1 MSRRRAVRPWVF
13 IGASLL
19 TLLAVL
25 DPRVPFV
32 LGVVRVVLRTLL
44 GGAAPGV
51 PLFALWLGA
60 LSALRLP
67 DRALRPRAVGA
78 ALATASVAGL
88 TQLPLTH
95 PFLQA
100 WQGQGGGMVG
110 ALCDWVFGRVIGIG
124 GTRVLWVLTGLL
136 SIIPLFL
143 PLSPRRR
150 SRRTPRTRRGTQ
162 VVQRTAVPRA
172 EGGQVVP
179 QRWSTS
185 WEAACRL
192 PGQAVRPDQDRQVVR
207 EEPSAGGWRRSP
219 LPPQPRGHLG
229 DPLVDTPHPPS
240 WRTHPAASVE
250 SAAPGPARLASLRG
264 PAAGVR
270 VRMWDG
276 LRTWPVADS
285 GTGALGERTAGGPAP
300 RRAHAGLTSSA
311 WQRGSVPDA
320 GATGG
325 ARGSTPGA
333 AAGSWDGLGDR
344 AVSRPDAQAAGGA
357 LRGERAPTSAAAP
370 GSGDGPGDRAVPEAD
385 AQAAGDALW
394 GERAPTAGAAPGSE
408 DGPVRVAV
416 PVADASTGAAAAG
429 SEGAPA
435 APAAPESG
443 DRLGSVAESGADARA
458 AGDAVG
464 GRRVPPGS
472 TAPGSTDGRAVPRH
486 APGWE
491 DGTLSRGGPSVPRP
505 ALIWEDEL
513 WPRNALPR
521 ASAPSHE
528 DAAFP
533 EASRTVSVGGMD
545 EDAGAPPGGR
555 SVARPALVWDD
566 GLGDGGAAG
575 DEDQAPPRG
584 AGSPPTS
591 DAVLGDPVGVG
602 LAGIADAPVPLPLA
616 SVPSGWPVPADSSGH
631 AVSPATPRPP
641 SPAYEA
647 PPLHLLRRKPNPAP
661 RSQETDTK
669 EREAQLDAALKSFGV
684 TARIVGAVQGPSIT
698 RFEIEPGAGVKV
710 ARIAGLA
717 EDLALALKATD
728 VRIAP
733 VPGKSAVGIEVPNTD
748 VSPVFLREVMESE
761 AFRAAPSP
769 LTVCLGQDI
778 AGKPVV
784 ANLEQLL
791 HVLVAGATGSGKS
804 ITINSMLVSL
814 LYKTGPDQVRLVLV
828 DPKMVELSQY
838 NGIPHL
844 LAPVVTNPRKAAAT
858 LQAVVRE
865 MERRY
870 TLFTHAGVR
879 NLNGY
884 NAVAWERGG
893 PPLPYVVIVI
903 DELADLM
910 LVARAEVEGAVQ
922 RLTQMARA
930 AGIYLI
936 VATQRPSVDVITGVI
951 KANIPTRIALAV
963 SSHIDSR
970 TIIDV
975 AGAEKL
981 VGRGDMLFRPV
992 GAQKMLRAQGA
1003 FVSESEV
1010 ESVID
1015 FLKQRGAPEYQVD
1028 IMEAEPDGD
1037 RSTSGPDG
1045 NEDDELFVDALQIV
1059 LESGQAS
1066 VSNLQRRL
1074 RVGFTRAGRLIDMM
1088 EHRGFVGPHQG
1099 SRTRE
1104 VLITAELFQSLYGP
1118 SGDGT

>member
-1 MSRRRAVRPWVF
+1 MGRTPAGYRAP
-13 IGASLL
+13 
-19 TLLAVL
+19 
-25 DPRVPFV
+25 VPADG
-32 LGVVRVVLRTLL
+32 LEAMAAHGVDV
-44 GGAAPGV
+44 AAP
-51 PLFALWLGA
+51 PEGA
-60 LSALRLP
+60 VAERGP
-67 DRALRPRAVGA
+67 AKGTEPGAVEGPEA
-78 ALATASVAGL
+78 MAGPAVAGL
-88 TQLPLTH
+88 E
-95 PFLQA
+95 A
-100 WQGQGGGMVG
+100 MAADGGDVPAPPEG
-110 ALCDWVFGRVIGIG
+110 AVAERGPTE
-124 GTRVLWVLTGLL
+124 GTEPG
-136 SIIPLFL
+136 
-143 PLSPRRR
+143 
-150 SRRTPRTRRGTQ
+150 
-162 VVQRTAVPRA
+162 AV
-172 EGGQVVP
+172 EGP
-179 QRWSTS
+179 
-185 WEAACRL
+185 EAMA
-192 PGQAVRPDQDRQVVR
+192 
-207 EEPSAGGWRRSP
+207 
-219 LPPQPRGHLG
+219 
-229 DPLVDTPHPPS
+229 
-240 WRTHPAASVE
+240 
-250 SAAPGPARLASLRG
+250 G
-264 PAAGVR
+264 PAATAVGGWPRVEGV
-270 VRMWDG
+270 
-276 LRTWPVADS
+276 
-285 GTGALGERTAGGPAP
+285 
-300 RRAHAGLTSSA
+300 
-311 WQRGSVPDA
+311 
-320 GATGG
+320 
-325 ARGSTPGA
+325 
-333 AAGSWDGLGDR
+333 
-344 AVSRPDAQAAGGA
+344 
-357 LRGERAPTSAAAP
+357 AP
-370 GSGDGPGDRAVPEAD
+370 GGRV
-385 AQAAGDALW
+385 
-394 GERAPTAGAAPGSE
+394 GSE
-408 DGPVRVAV
+408 D
-416 PVADASTGAAAAG
+416 AAAAAVPALPDVVV
-429 SEGAPA
+429 GA
-435 APAAPESG
+435 
-443 DRLGSVAESGADARA
+443 
-458 AGDAVG
+458 
-464 GRRVPPGS
+464 RRPVRG
-472 TAPGSTDGRAVPRH
+472 TVLGSTDGPWDMAAATVLVWEDEPWRQDGYPRAGSPSGRAPADADETRPDEFFPAWRDGIGAEPGTRSDSRAVPQ
-486 APGWE
+486 P
-491 DGTLSRGGPSVPRP
+491 T
-505 ALIWEDEL
+505 
-513 WPRNALPR
+513 
-521 ASAPSHE
+521 
-528 DAAFP
+528 
-533 EASRTVSVGGMD
+533 
-545 EDAGAPPGGR
+545 
-555 SVARPALVWDD
+555 LVWDD
-566 GLGDGGAAG
+566 GPGGEEG
-575 DEDQAPPRG
+575 Q
-584 AGSPPTS
+584 
-591 DAVLGDPVGVG
+591 AVLRGSQALPTTGATPADSAAAG
-602 LAGIADAPVPLPLA
+602 LAGFGETPDPC
-616 SVPSGWPVPADSSGH
+616 VPSSLLPVPAAWS
-631 AVSPATPRPP
+631 APAPTVVPRPP
-641 SPAYEA
+641 LPAYEA
-647 PPLHLLRRKPNPAP
+647 PPLDLLRRKPNLAP
-661 RSQETDTK
+661 MSQEPDTK

-684 TARIVGAVQGPSIT
+684 TARIVGAVQGPSVT

-761 AFRAAPSP
+761 AFRTAPSP

-814 LYKTGPDQVRLVLV
+814 LYKAGPDQVRLVLV

-870 TLFTHAGVR
+870 TLFTHTGVR

-1015 FLKQRGAPEYQVD
+1015 FLQQRGAPEYQVD
-1028 IMEAEPDGD
+1028 IMEAEPDGE
-1037 RSTSGPDG
+1037 RSTSGSDG

-1059 LESGQAS
+1059 LDSGQAS

-1104 VLITAELFQSLYGP
+1104 VLITSEQFQSLYGP
-1118 SGDGT
+1118 PGDGG